1 MSAIGSRY
9 ARAFADV
16 IFSMKLDPN
25 TTLSEVR
32 SMQQLVQ
39 DNVELRRVW
48 EDPSIPAKQKRAV
61 LDGLVQKL
69 GSSRQVRNFFAVL
82 IDHRRVA
89 QLNDIAAEFQ
99 HEINDRLGFAEAE
112 ISTARALTDSE
123 KHDLESQISQLTG
136 KRVQAKYVIDAKL
149 LGGAVVQL
157 GSTIYDGSVH
167 GQLQRLREELV
178 NA

>member
-16 IFSMKLDPN
+16 VFSMKLDPN
-25 TTLSEVR
+25 ETVAEVR
-32 SMQQLVQ
+32 SLQQLVQ
-39 DNVELRRVW
+39 ENIDLRRVW
-48 EDPSIPAKQKRAV
+48 EDPSIPAGQKRAV
-61 LDGLVQKL
+61 LDGLAQKL

-82 IDHRRVA
+82 IDHRRIA
-89 QLNDIAAEFQ
+89 QLDDIVDEFQ
-99 HEINDRLGFAEAE
+99 HEINERLGFAEAE
-112 ISTARALTDSE
+112 VSTARALTDSE
-123 KHDLESQISQLTG
+123 KRELETQISELTG
-136 KRVQAKYVIDAKL
+136 KRVKAKYVVDAKL

-178 NA
+178 SV

>member
-16 IFSMKLDPN
+16 VFSMKLDPN

-39 DNVELRRVW
+39 ENVELRRVW
-48 EDPSIPAKQKRAV
+48 EDPSIPAAQKRAV

-82 IDHRRVA
+82 IDHRRVS
-89 QLNDIAAEFQ
+89 QLDDIAAEFQ
-99 HEINDRLGFAEAE
+99 REINDRLGFAEAE
-112 ISTARALTDSE
+112 VSTARALTDTE
-123 KHDLESQISQLTG
+123 KRELESQIAQLTG

-167 GQLQRLREELV
+167 GQLQRLREELIG
-178 NA
+178 A

>member
-1 MSAIGSRY
+1 MSVIASRY

-16 IFSMKLDPN
+16 VFTIKLDPN
-25 TTLSEVR
+25 TTMSEVR

-39 DNVELRRVW
+39 DNIELRRVW
-48 EDPSIPAKQKRAV
+48 EDPSIPAEQKRAV

-82 IDHRRVA
+82 IDHRRVS
-89 QLNDIAAEFQ
+89 QLDDIVAEFQ

-112 ISTARALTDSE
+112 ISTARALSDPE
-123 KHDLESQISQLTG
+123 KRELENKITELTG
-136 KRVQAKYVIDAKL
+136 RRIQAKYVIDTKL

-167 GQLQRLREELV
+167 GQLQRLREEL
-178 NA
+178 ASA

>member
-1 MSAIGSRY
+1 MSVIASRY

-16 IFSMKLDPN
+16 VFSMKLEPN
-25 TTLSEVR
+25 TTVSEVR
-32 SMQQLVQ
+32 SVQQLVQ
-39 DNVELRRVW
+39 DNIELRRVW
-48 EDPSIPAKQKRAV
+48 EDPSIPAEQKRAV

-82 IDHRRVA
+82 IDHRRVS
-89 QLNDIAAEFQ
+89 QLDDIAAEFQ

-112 ISTARALTDSE
+112 ISTARDLSDQE
-123 KHDLESQISQLTG
+123 KRELESQISQLTG
-136 KRVQAKYVIDAKL
+136 KRIQAKYVIDSKL

-178 NA
+178 SA